1 MSGRLRLQSWL
12 RNRRIPLV
20 ESSTLT
26 ALVGAYLLAVNAW
39 AQAPNP
45 NPSQFAPLAP
55 AIPMPT
61 EASPQV
67 QPSRTP
73 LRTNSQSIDATPSGA
88 YVAPASTRVSPATAG
103 PAGPTTP
110 SALGSAPTAEGTT
123 PTAIAPRPSGQVTI
137 DSDLQQA
144 DQTTGIITATGNV
157 RIIYPDQR
165 VVATARQAQYFTKE
179 DRVVLSG
186 DVDVIQ
192 EGEPPAGR
200 AGDLPDQ
207 GRSGDGR
214 TSPWPTGVQQDGDSA
229 EAGAPGNGGGHQPPG
244 QTRDSD
250 SRVCPGHPRDRRY
263 GH

>member
-1 MSGRLRLQSWL
+1 
-12 RNRRIPLV
+12 
-20 ESSTLT
+20 
-26 ALVGAYLLAVNAW
+26 
-39 AQAPNP
+39 
-45 NPSQFAPLAP
+45 
-55 AIPMPT
+55 MPT

-73 LRTNSQSIDATPSGA
+73 LRSSSQPIDVTPGGA

-103 PAGPTTP
+103 PAGPTSP
-110 SALGSAPTAEGTT
+110 SALGSAPTAEGPT

-144 DQTTGIITATGNV
+144 DQATGIITATGNV

-192 EGEPPAGR
+192 EGGNHLRAERVIYLIKADRVVAEPAPGQQVFSKMVIQQKRQLPATTADTSRPGEPGTVTPGSALANPATGATAIEAPAGPSP
-200 AGDLPDQ
+200 AAIP
-207 GRSGDGR
+207 RSA
-214 TSPWPTGVQQDGDSA
+214 TPV
-229 EAGAPGNGGGHQPPG
+229 AP
-244 QTRDSD
+244 
-250 SRVCPGHPRDRRY
+250 
-263 GH
+263 